1 MKKVTPLFLACAIL
15 VSLAFV
21 KPSVKNNK
29 QIHVVIDAGHGGIDF
44 GATSITSSEKQIV
57 EQITQKIKFLNKNEN
72 VIIHSTRN
80 DDQFVS
86 LTDRADF
93 INKIKPNLVISLH
106 VNQSR
111 NIAKSGMEFY
121 VANESLVNDE
131 SIEIAN
137 KLRTTFLQ
145 NDAVAPSEIKKAP
158 FFILKK
164 SVAPA
169 VLIELGYL
177 SNSSDRA
184 YLTDD
189 KQQDKI
195 AATIISFVSDLK

>member
-1 MKKVTPLFLACAIL
+1 MKKAIPFFLACATL

-21 KPSVKNNK
+21 KPNVANKK
-29 QIHVVIDAGHGGIDF
+29 QIHVVIDAGHGGTDF

-57 EQITQKIKFLNKNEN
+57 EQISHKIKFLNKNEN
-72 VIIHSTRN
+72 VIIHFTRN

-86 LTDRADF
+86 LSDRADF

-111 NIAKSGMEFY
+111 NESKSGMEFY
-121 VANESLVNDE
+121 VANESLVNDQ

-137 KLRTTFLQ
+137 ELRTKFLK
-145 NDAVAPSEIKKAP
+145 NNAVAPSEIKKAP
-158 FFILKK
+158 FLILKK

-189 KQQDKI
+189 QQQDKI
-195 AATIISFVSDLK
+195 ATTIISFVSDLK